1 MGPPSRPRCLVF
13 VSRCACSRAVVVSVA
28 GPVARE
34 QGLFRQ
40 AFWLAP
46 RLIPNYRLHLSE
58 EYKQHMVKQ
67 HSRLPLPHPQFSLPS
82 ASSGKKG
89 VFWTA
94 FRYLSGCFF
103 GPNIC
108 LTAFRSLFGC
118 TGKKIPQPSDNGIFS
133 TADCAFPDAA
143 TKIPPQ
149 FRVGIFSNA
158 SMNFRLD
165 VCLHGEWF
173 FSRRWNFS

>member
-67 HSRLPLPHPQFSLPS
+67 HSRLPLPHPQFSLPL
-82 ASSGKKG
+82 A
-89 VFWTA
+89 
-94 FRYLSGCFF
+94 LSGRKLVSF
-103 GPNIC
+103 GLLFGIFLAAFLGPISV
-108 LTAFRSLFGC
+108 LTAFRPLFGC

-143 TKIPPQ
+143 TKIPPK

-165 VCLHGEWF
+165 VCLHVE
-173 FSRRWNFS
+173 